1 MKIVKISMLALM
13 SFSLLSFTT
22 SCDDNKGN
30 QEMEMMENM
39 LSQENSG
46 MMGNDNTSN
55 SDGVQDS
62 EFASIMSSYIA
73 IKYALIADDESRA
86 QEEAEKLVKKSPGLE
101 RSAKAIAETDN
112 IEKQRE
118 YFSEMSTVLYQMAKN
133 NDIDGSVY
141 WNHCPMALNGQ
152 GANWL
157 SQNEKIQNPYMGQK
171 MPGCG
176 SVQETIT
183 N

>member
-39 LSQENSG
+39 LSRENSG

-55 SDGVQDS
+55 SDGVQDL

>member
-1 MKIVKISMLALM
+1 
-13 SFSLLSFTT
+13 
-22 SCDDNKGN
+22 
-30 QEMEMMENM
+30 
-39 LSQENSG
+39 
-46 MMGNDNTSN
+46 
-55 SDGVQDS
+55 
-62 EFASIMSSYIA
+62 MSSYIA
-73 IKYALIADDESRA
+73 IKYALIADDASRA

>member
-1 MKIVKISMLALM
+1 MLALM

-39 LSQENSG
+39 LSRENSG

-55 SDGVQDS
+55 SDGVQDL

>member
-1 MKIVKISMLALM
+1 MKVVKISMLALM

-22 SCDDNKGN
+22 SCEDNKGN

-39 LSQENSG
+39 PENSG

-62 EFASIMSSYIA
+62 EFASIMSSYMA
-73 IKYALIADDESRA
+73 IKNALIADDASKA

-112 IEKQRE
+112 LGKQRE